1 VDFEKAFDSINREAL
16 RYKMRKIGVSENVVS
31 NTEKMYQDI
40 KFCVKCGENQR
51 SSCAPQT
58 KGLRQ
63 GCGLSPYLFNTFIND
78 IIDYIDKEETH
89 SPVIRE

>member
-1 VDFEKAFDSINREAL
+1 MDFEKALDSINREAL
-16 RYKMRKIGVSENVVS
+16 WYKMRKTGVSENMVS
-31 NTEKMYQDI
+31 NREKMYQDI

-58 KGLRQ
+58 KGLCQ
-63 GCGLSPYLFNTFIND
+63 GCGLSLHLFNIFINY

-89 SPVIRE
+89 SESLFI